1 MPELGDGLYIDLG
14 VLGDSKKLKEFAK
27 VAEEI
32 AKKSE
37 EINKKLQ
44 KQKKGIEEIVK
55 GFVGVAS
62 AVTGAV
68 IALDRLTSSL
78 AKQNQVWANIN
89 QQTSLNVK
97 NIQAAA
103 GVAASLNANL
113 TRESAAGVFGEL
125 NKRLFNLRLT
135 GEGARGFQIA
145 GIDPRGL
152 DAEGVLEKVRS
163 RIKGLSNESATFLL
177 EQMGISPEL
186 LPMLRLTREEY
197 VKLRKEQE
205 KYTFSEE
212 QVRAIQQYNLQLKLA
227 HQRMQ
232 YLKDKALLAIMPHFV
247 RFMEVFS
254 KLTESVAK
262 FIYKSRGLIATLMR
276 LGSLLYLS
284 RKNKTIS
291 SVLEKLSKLSQLKAF
306 TKFAEVFK
314 IVGKELNGMITKIP
328 IIGGMLSKLFGSVG
342 KWFFKYF
349 FWLEAIYLIIDDIIG
364 YFQGKN
370 SVTGVFIDWIKD
382 IFSGF
387 GDAFKKFSEGDI
399 AGGFGEIWKTLKFIG
414 ESILDT
420 IVRFAGYFINTDW
433 MVDQLRK
440 YFESKT
446 NERPNLKTPIIKGVD
461 TSNLD
466 QEQINR
472 YVEMAQRALYDDSMY
487 LDKATKAEMRENLK
501 NLAPYATALPN
512 TYETYNNGGNT
523 TVTQNNY
530 ITTNQPANDINK
542 ELTHAMGSG
551 L

>member
-1 MPELGDGLYIDLG
+1 MPELGNGLYIDLG
-14 VLGDSKKLKEFAK
+14 VLGDTKKLKEFAK

-37 EINKKLQ
+37 EINKKLN

-78 AKQNQVWANIN
+78 VKQNQVWANIN
-89 QQTSLNVK
+89 QQTSLNVR

-113 TRESAAGVFGEL
+113 TRESAASVFGEL

-212 QVRAIQQYNLQLKLA
+212 QVRAIQQYNIQLKLA

-232 YLKDKALLAIMPHFV
+232 YLKDRALLAIMPHFV

-254 KLTESVAK
+254 KLTEAVAK
-262 FIYKSRGLIATLMR
+262 FIYHSRGLITTLMR
-276 LGSLLYLS
+276 LGSVIYLS
-284 RKNKTIS
+284 RKNKTIA
-291 SVLEKLSKLSQLKAF
+291 SVLEKLSKLAKFKALA
-306 TKFAEVFK
+306 KFAEVFK
-314 IVGKELNGMITKIP
+314 TVGKELNGMITKIP

-349 FWLEAIYLIIDDIIG
+349 FWLEAIYLIIDDIVG

-387 GDAFKKFSEGDI
+387 GNAFKKFGEGDI

-433 MVDQLRK
+433 MADQLRR
-440 YFESKT
+440 YFDSKKDV
-446 NERPNLKTPIIKGVD
+446 RPDLKTKTINGIEISSLNQD
-461 TSNLD
+461 
-466 QEQINR
+466 QINR
-472 YVEMAQRALYDDSMY
+472 YVEMAQRVLSDDSTY
-487 LDKATKAEMRENLK
+487 LDEAAKAEMRENLK
-501 NLAPYATALPN
+501 NLAPYATIPN
-512 TYETYNNGGNT
+512 TYETYNNGGNKT
-523 TVTQNNY
+523 ITQNNY

-542 ELTHAMGSG
+542 ELTHAMGKG
-551 L
+551 